1 MRIIGTG
8 SAVPHLRI
16 NNNELSE
23 FLDTSDEWIR
33 TRTGIIERRILTDE
47 PLEDLA
53 AQACMQALEQA
64 GLTAGQID
72 YILCS
77 NVINSYVT
85 PALSCIVQGKIGA
98 ACPCLDL
105 NGACAGFLYALEMA
119 EAYLKMGKCH
129 HILVVAAECP
139 SRMVNWQDRA
149 TCVLFGDGAAAAVVS
164 AGGEDPA
171 FRMFTSCDTQVLH
184 SHHAS
189 GNCPYVSPAIPAS
202 PLHMNG
208 QEVYKFA
215 VSRATEDI
223 RALCAE
229 QGLELCR
236 IGHFILHQANLRILE
251 AVRTRLKQPP
261 EKFPH
266 NVEKY
271 GNTSSAGI
279 AILLDELNRNGTL
292 ENGEYLAMSAF
303 GAGLTSGA
311 CILKWDLQG

>member
-1 MRIIGTG
+1 MYKRQFLLLPRPD
-8 SAVPHLRI
+8 AV
-16 NNNELSE
+16 
-23 FLDTSDEWIR
+23 
-33 TRTGIIERRILTDE
+33 
-47 PLEDLA
+47 
-53 AQACMQALEQA
+53 ALEVQHGNA
-64 GLTAGQID
+64 L
-72 YILCS
+72 L
-77 NVINSYVT
+77 VHK
-85 PALSCIVQGKIGA
+85 PAIHH
-98 ACPCLDL
+98 
-105 NGACAGFLYALEMA
+105 ALEKD
-119 EAYLKMGKCH
+119 LLPLQPGH
-129 HILVVAAECP
+129 
-139 SRMVNWQDRA
+139 
-149 TCVLFGDGAAAAVVS
+149 
-164 AGGEDPA
+164 
-171 FRMFTSCDTQVLH
+171 
-184 SHHAS
+184 
-189 GNCPYVSPAIPAS
+189 